1 MPSEQ
6 PPVSNSMTSKADNHE
21 KIPSSAVIAALKRR
35 GHKIVDQAANVC
47 VFRSHDPE
55 GYCVTLPPVGETLS
69 AKQIRKILKDEPV
82 DADEVVSESVER
94 SGDDGPLVINEDEV
108 MRILRTTPHKKV
120 ARTPEQLERMSEI
133 LKSIEEESEQAAE
146 RVNVSGNMDDYFE

>member
-6 PPVSNSMTSKADNHE
+6 PPVSDSMTNKADNHE

-35 GHKIVDQAANVC
+35 GYKIVDQTANVC

-69 AKQIRKILKDEPV
+69 AKQIRTILKDEPV
-82 DADEVVSESVER
+82 DANEVVSESVER

-133 LKSIEEESEQAAE
+133 LKGIEEESEQAAE

>member
-1 MPSEQ
+1 M
-6 PPVSNSMTSKADNHE
+6 
-21 KIPSSAVIAALKRR
+21 
-35 GHKIVDQAANVC
+35 
-47 VFRSHDPE
+47 
-55 GYCVTLPPVGETLS
+55 
-69 AKQIRKILKDEPV
+69 KDEPV

-94 SGDDGPLVINEDEV
+94 SGDDGPLMINEDEV
-108 MRILRTTPHKKV
+108 MRILITTPHKKV